1 MTFLE
6 NSKIGFEQKLLEKM
20 SYITILLVEDDPS
33 FALEVEMLIEELGCK
48 LCASV
53 ANSRQAV
60 LEAQTKQPDIALV
73 DIRLKGETD
82 GIELAHKLYSMG
94 IPVIFMTAYGDSKIY
109 EKAKSAHPYAFLVK
123 PFDLLTL
130 KSVLQSLKEN
140 VKEKNLNSGDEQ
152 KGESLTKEHFF
163 IKTNGQLAKV
173 FTSDIKWIHSE
184 GNYCILQT
192 TQRKFVV
199 KMSLTKI
206 KQQLSEEQF
215 IQVHRSYLVQL
226 ALITSLN
233 ITSNQV
239 FISED
244 AIPIGRKY
252 KAPLLDRLNLLK

>member
-1 MTFLE
+1 MISLE
-6 NSKIGFEQKLLEKM
+6 NVKIDFEQKLLEKM

-33 FALEVEMLIEELGCK
+33 FALEVEMLIDELGCK

-53 ANSRQAV
+53 ADSMQAI
-60 LEAQTKQPDIALV
+60 LKARTLQPDIALV
-73 DIRLKGETD
+73 DIRLNGNTD
-82 GIELAHKLYSMG
+82 GIELANKLYAME
-94 IPVIFMTAYGDSKIY
+94 IPVIFMTAYGDAQIY

-130 KSVLQSLKEN
+130 KSVIQSLKEN
-140 VKEKNLNSGDEQ
+140 VKEKNLSSGDEQ
-152 KGESLTKEHFF
+152 KREGLTKEHFF

-192 TQRKFVV
+192 SQKKFVV
-199 KMSLTKI
+199 KMSLTKV

-215 IQVHRSYLVQL
+215 VQVHRSYLVQL

-239 FISED
+239 FISEE